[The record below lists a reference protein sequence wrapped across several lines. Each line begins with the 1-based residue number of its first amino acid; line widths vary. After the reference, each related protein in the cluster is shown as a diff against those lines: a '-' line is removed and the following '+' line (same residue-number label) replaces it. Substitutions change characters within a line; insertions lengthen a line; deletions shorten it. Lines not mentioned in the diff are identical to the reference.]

1 MLEQDVNQ
9 VPVEDLTPEQASHI
23 IHSHRKVRYGTACW
37 PCRQRKVKCTND
49 LPCENCIKREHPQ
62 LCSYKPNRSSAS
74 KQVSISAGSN
84 LGKKRAHS
92 PDASS
97 DNAQEGDRQPD
108 GWRQAIDQTESNN
121 ELNRY
126 VGQNSIPALLRDQP
140 SPIETKDGVDIRR
153 DMRPIFG
160 LDTSAPF
167 PLMSAKHLDMM
178 MQDIFSEL
186 PPDREVMILFNAYK
200 DIAHPFWS
208 FVADIDD
215 LESRIIIYLEERAK
229 SSRDT
234 NKPGRPVSASW
245 LAILFAVMA
254 VGSQYRDSPY
264 HIRTRDS
271 QKYVQIS
278 FHFLRMGNFLLR
290 PNLDSIQALL
300 LTGFVLLND
309 MKAEAS
315 WAIIGMTCRLAQSL
329 GLHRTIT
336 HDDTN
341 PNEPSSKSFVRRKL
355 WWTCQWHDTLTSLS
369 FDRPNMTNIPCCPIP
384 ITPSPLVEGLSY
396 IEMMYRL
403 CELISKRLN
412 PDATA
417 EYTYQMIMD
426 NVQAVE
432 SLRGMVYPQLRSKEA
447 CKSVLD
453 KLQHYATRLHTSF
466 VVSVCCRPAL
476 RRDFARLTPS
486 EQKTLSDM
494 CKANLTETVRM
505 FLAMHQLSFIPTRSW
520 AFTYH
525 GLSSAVLL
533 GILNETKQDREI
545 RQLHGDLI
553 AALSAAT
560 AKEQDSPSPEHI
572 RKTDKDIE
580 LSGPLSRALAALRNI
595 YDYGTLHGVSGM
607 KSESASGTRTPVN
620 FSAAPNLQISN
631 PQNRLQLGHN
641 RHQDAALAMTEL
653 QNSTPLQ
660 EYPNPMTYQPHMA
673 TPVGLPDL
681 SQIDPSTLAPM
692 ELYDSIFWGQSLSS
706 FAPQS
711 MLILTESP
719 DPFYNGAD
727 MSFDFLPRTGPGQA
741 GQHYYF

>member
-1 MLEQDVNQ
+1 MLEQDINQ

-23 IHSHRKVRYGTACW
+23 IHSHRKVRY
-37 PCRQRKVKCTND
+37 
-49 LPCENCIKREHPQ
+49 
-62 LCSYKPNRSSAS
+62 
-74 KQVSISAGSN
+74 
-84 LGKKRAHS
+84 
-92 PDASS
+92 
-97 DNAQEGDRQPD
+97 
-108 GWRQAIDQTESNN
+108 DQTESNN

-234 NKPGRPVSASW
+234 SMPGRPVSASW

-336 HDDTN
+336 QDDTN
-341 PNEPSSKSFVRRKL
+341 PNETSLKSFVRRKL

-384 ITPSPLVEGLSY
+384 IAPNAAVEGLSY
-396 IEMMYRL
+396 IEMMYHL

-417 EYTYQMIMD
+417 DYTYQTIMD
-426 NVQAVE
+426 NVEAVE
-432 SLRGMVYPQLRSKEA
+432 SLRTMVYPQLRSKEA
-447 CKSVLD
+447 CKSVID

-476 RRDFARLTPS
+476 RRDYSRLNPA
-486 EQKTLSDM
+486 EQKKLSEM

-505 FLAMHQLSFIPTRSW
+505 FLAMHQLSPIPTRSW

-533 GILNETKQDREI
+533 GILNETKQDREV

-560 AKEQDSPSPEHI
+560 AKERDSPSPDHI

-620 FSAAPNLQISN
+620 FSSASN
-631 PQNRLQLGHN
+631 PQMSNSQARPPPGFNNNN

-653 QNSTPLQ
+653 QNSNPLQ
-660 EYPNPMTYQPHMA
+660 EYPKSDTMPTTLCSPPLMPPVSPMTYQPHMT

-692 ELYDSIFWGQSLSS
+692 ELYDSIFWGESPCAVASTPVLT
-706 FAPQS
+706 
-711 MLILTESP
+711 LTESP
-719 DPFYNGAD
+719 DPFYNAAD
-727 MSFDFLPRTGPGQA
+727 MSFDFLPRAGPGQS

>member
-1 MLEQDVNQ
+1 MAEQDVNQ

-37 PCRQRKVKCTND
+37 PCRQRKVRCTND

-62 LCSYKPNRSSAS
+62 LCSYKPNRSGAS
-74 KQVSISAGSN
+74 KQTSVSSGSN

-92 PDASS
+92 PDAGP
-97 DNAQEGDRQPD
+97 DNVQEGDHQPD
-108 GWRQAIDQTESNN
+108 GWRQAIDQTESSS
-121 ELNRY
+121 EMHRY

-140 SPIETKDGVDIRR
+140 SPIETKDGIDIRR

-167 PLMSAKHLDMM
+167 PLMSAKHIDMM
-178 MQDIFSEL
+178 TQDIFSEL

-200 DIAHPFWS
+200 EIAHPFWG

-215 LESRIIIYLEERAK
+215 LESRIIVYLEERAK
-229 SSRDT
+229 SAKDT

-278 FHFLRMGNFLLR
+278 FHFLRIGNFLLR

-336 HDDTN
+336 SDDTTQ
-341 PNEPSSKSFVRRKL
+341 NETSLKSFVRRKL

-384 ITPSPLVEGLSY
+384 ISLSATVEGLSY
-396 IEMMYRL
+396 LEMMYHL
-403 CELISKRLN
+403 CELISKGLN
-412 PDATA
+412 PDAIA
-417 EYTYQMIMD
+417 DYTYQSIID
-426 NVQAVE
+426 NCEAVE
-432 SLRGMVYPQLRSKEA
+432 SLRTMVYPQLRSKES

-453 KLQHYATRLHTSF
+453 KLQHYAMRLHTSF
-466 VVSVCCRPAL
+466 VMSVYCRPAL
-476 RRDFARLTPS
+476 RRDCTRLSAT
-486 EQKTLSDM
+486 EKKALSDK
-494 CKANLTETVRM
+494 CRENLTETVRM
-505 FLAMHQLSFIPTRSW
+505 FLAMHQLSPIPTRSW

-533 GILNETKQDREI
+533 GILNETKQDLEI

-580 LSGPLSRALAALRNI
+580 LSGPLSRALAALKNI
-595 YDYGTLHGVSGM
+595 YDYGTLHGLTSI

-620 FSAAPNLQISN
+620 LSTAQNSQMLNSQAH
-631 PQNRLQLGHN
+631 PQPGYD

-653 QNSTPLQ
+653 QTGNPLQ
-660 EYPNPMTYQPHMA
+660 EYPNPIPYQPQLA
-673 TPVGLPDL
+673 TTVGLPDL

-692 ELYDSIFWGQSLSS
+692 DLYDSIFW
-706 FAPQS
+706 
-711 MLILTESP
+711 ESP
-719 DPFYNGAD
+719 DPFYNVAD
-727 MSFDFLPRTGPGQA
+727 MNFDFLPRAAPGQS
-741 GQHYYF
+741 GQQYYF

>member
-23 IHSHRKVRYGTACW
+23 IHSHRKVRYAIRFFRLHHLKEPPVGRVGNA
-37 PCRQRKVKCTND
+37 
-49 LPCENCIKREHPQ
+49 
-62 LCSYKPNRSSAS
+62 SYKPNRSSAS

-92 PDASS
+92 PDTNS

-186 PPDREVMILFNAYK
+186 PPDREVMI
-200 DIAHPFWS
+200 
-208 FVADIDD
+208 
-215 LESRIIIYLEERAK
+215 
-229 SSRDT
+229 
-234 NKPGRPVSASW
+234 
-245 LAILFAVMA
+245 
-254 VGSQYRDSPY
+254 
-264 HIRTRDS
+264 
-271 QKYVQIS
+271 
-278 FHFLRMGNFLLR
+278 

-336 HDDTN
+336 QDDTN
-341 PNEPSSKSFVRRKL
+341 PNEASLKSFVRRKL

-384 ITPSPLVEGLSY
+384 IAPSATVEGLSY
-396 IEMMYRL
+396 IEMMYHL

-417 EYTYQMIMD
+417 DYTYQSIMD
-426 NVQAVE
+426 NVEAVE

-476 RRDFARLTPS
+476 RRDLTRLSPS
-486 EQKTLSDM
+486 EQKALSDM

-505 FLAMHQLSFIPTRSW
+505 FLAMHQLSPIPTRSW

-533 GILNETKQDREI
+533 GILNETKQDREV

-560 AKEQDSPSPEHI
+560 AKEQDSPYPEHI

-595 YDYGTLHGVSGM
+595 YDYGTLHGVSGI

-620 FSAAPNLQISN
+620 FSAASN
-631 PQNRLQLGHN
+631 SQTSNSQARPQVAYN

-653 QNSTPLQ
+653 QGSNSLQ
-660 EYPNPMTYQPHMA
+660 EYPNTMTYPPHMTTA
-673 TPVGLPDL
+673 VGLPDL

-692 ELYDSIFWGQSLSS
+692 ELYDSIFWGESLYP
-706 FAPQS
+706 FAPRP
-711 MLILTESP
+711 MLMLAESP
-719 DPFYNGAD
+719 DPFYNAAD
-727 MSFDFLPRTGPGQA
+727 ISFDFLPRAGPGQPS
-741 GQHYYF
+741 QHYYF